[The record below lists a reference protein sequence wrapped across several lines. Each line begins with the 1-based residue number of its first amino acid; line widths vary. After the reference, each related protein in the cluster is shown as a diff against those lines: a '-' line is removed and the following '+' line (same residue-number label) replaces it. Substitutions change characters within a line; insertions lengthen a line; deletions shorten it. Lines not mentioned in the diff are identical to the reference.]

1 MCRPF
6 AILWLILGLLPGWLL
21 GQADSATAGSEG
33 RGNTVRPLTVFQT
46 RYRLRAGEATRVDA
60 PRETLDFLI
69 HAKTR
74 RVEVA
79 GMEKRRGFVVGP
91 SPEGDQVLLAAYL
104 ALNPGEYRVKLSA
117 FSESGDERM
126 TMLDVTL
133 EAMQAVPLSATQP
146 PVILLNGWQFSC
158 PITVT
163 SPPSA
168 STFGNLEDYL
178 TQFDSVPLVYWFD
191 SCQCPDCSIEEL
203 GGDLAQTI
211 GSIQYTSGTPVPQ
224 VDLIAHSMGGL
235 IVRSYLS
242 GKQQTPG
249 VFVPPANTRVRKAVF
264 IATPHFGSFL
274 ADNPIAGLSSESLRS
289 DEMEPG
295 SQFLLNLGTWNQFG
309 DDLRG
314 TDAIAI
320 IGDASSNS
328 ESDGVVYLNS
338 ASIGF
343 AEASIRTRIVDY
355 CHIDFTGDFSIAIAA
370 LVGCT
375 GPGIAYIDGT
385 SHPTYEIIQS
395 FLANTTAWQDVA
407 ISATPSQNYYM
418 SRYGGVYFTAQG
430 AGDQYLNDLNP
441 TYFGSVPLDN
451 GAWTDT
457 VFYNEFIE
465 GTASFLATSASLGT
479 ISYGPWAIPL
489 GQYTVYHAKLSPA
502 VSSVGP
508 LQASGPGWVVQSGG
522 TITING
528 VGFGSEQCS
537 TCQVLA
543 APPGSTTGYLLPVSS
558 WSGGAISASF
568 LPATMPNLAVPG
580 LVTIYVELSPSA
592 WGSINIMT
600 APAANSIAVAP
611 TSLQFAYTVG
621 GTIPAAQS
629 IQVTNSGGGTL
640 NWSATASAMWLS
652 VAVTSGTAPSTLSV
666 LVSPTGL
673 GAGTYTGSVQIS
685 AAGASNSPVSVTVT
699 LTVAPAQP
707 VLAVSPQALTFNYTV
722 GVTILA
728 AQSIQVTNSGG
739 GTLNWSATTSATW
752 LTVAAA
758 SGTAPSTLSVLVS
771 PTGLGAGTYTGS
783 VQISAAGA
791 SNSPVSVAVTLTV
804 APAPPV
810 LAVSPQAL
818 TFNSTVGGTTPAAQG
833 ISITNTGGGA
843 LSWVASA
850 SAAWVGLSPASGTAP
865 AMLSVSAN
873 PATLAAGSYSATVLI
888 TAAGATGSAAAVSV
902 ALVVQTPQ
910 PAITGVSV
918 SGGGADIAQNAWVS
932 IYGVNL
938 APANVGA
945 GLTWSS
951 APSFASGQMP
961 TQLQG
966 VSVTVNGKP
975 AYIYF
980 ISPAQVN
987 VLTPLDSTTGP
998 VTVEVNNGTTTSAAF
1013 TANLQAA
1020 APGLLRFGDGIHI
1033 AAEHADYILLGPA
1046 SMSVPDYTF
1055 TPATRGETI
1064 LLFGDGFGLPVTTLM
1079 AGSDVQLGA
1088 LPTWPQVT
1096 IGGTAADVQWAGL
1109 ISPGLYQINVV
1120 VPPNAASGD
1129 DQVIATYAGA
1139 SSPTGAMIPVSQ

>member
-1 MCRPF
+1 
-6 AILWLILGLLPGWLL
+6 
-21 GQADSATAGSEG
+21 
-33 RGNTVRPLTVFQT
+33 
-46 RYRLRAGEATRVDA
+46 
-60 PRETLDFLI
+60 
-69 HAKTR
+69 
-74 RVEVA
+74 
-79 GMEKRRGFVVGP
+79 
-91 SPEGDQVLLAAYL
+91 
-104 ALNPGEYRVKLSA
+104 
-117 FSESGDERM
+117 M

-621 GTIPAAQS
+621 GTVPAAQSIQITNSGGGTLNWSATTSATWLSVAVASGTAPSTLSVLVSPTGLGAGTYTRSVQISAAGASNSPVSVAVTLTVAPAPPVLAVSPQALTFNYMVSGTIPAAQS

-699 LTVAPAQP
+699 LTVAPAPP

-951 APSFASGQMP
+951 APSFAFGEMP

-998 VTVEVNNGTTTSAAF
+998 VTVEVNNGITTSAAF

>member
-1 MCRPF
+1 MGRSFRLC
-6 AILWLILGLLPGWLL
+6 WLVLGLLPGCLL
-21 GQADSATAGSEG
+21 GQSGSATAGSEG
-33 RGNTVRPLTVFQT
+33 RGSTVRPLSVLQT
-46 RYRLRAGEATRVDA
+46 RYRLRAGEPAKIDAT
-60 PRETLDFLI
+60 PETIDFLRK
-69 HAKTR
+69 AKHLT
-74 RVEVA
+74 VTIGGAEGKGLVL
-79 GMEKRRGFVVGP
+79 GP
-91 SPEGDQVLLAAYL
+91 SMRGGDILLGASLTMKA
-104 ALNPGEYRVKLSA
+104 GEYAVTLSA
-117 FSESGDERM
+117 VGESGEERAAA
-126 TMLDVTL
+126 TNVTV
-133 EAMQAVPLSATQP
+133 EALP
-146 PVILLNGWQFSC
+146 PVPTGGSTPPVVLLNGWQFSVLPPSSC
-158 PITVT
+158 PISTT
-163 SPPSA
+163 GPA
-168 STFGNLEDYL
+168 ETFGSLA
-178 TQFDSVPLVYWFD
+178 TQLVSPQVYFFDNCVEQSVNG
-191 SCQCPDCSIEEL
+191 STIEEL
-203 GGDLAQTI
+203 GVTLG
-211 GSIQYTSGTPVPQ
+211 QYLNMIEYAGGGLVPQ
-224 VDLIAHSMGGL
+224 VDLVSHSMGGL
-235 IVRSYLS
+235 VVRSYLA
-242 GKQQTPG
+242 GLQ
-249 VFVPPANTRVRKAVF
+249 ANDALSPVLNPRVRKF
-264 IATPHFGSFL
+264 IEIATPNFGSFL
-274 ADNPIAGLSSESLRS
+274 AANYS
-289 DEMEPG
+289 DAFASGTQAAEMVPG
-295 SQFLLNLGTWNQFG
+295 SGFLWTLGTWNQRG

-314 TDAIAI
+314 VDALAI
-320 IGDASSNS
+320 IGNAGYWKSSIFSLTQLNNAT
-328 ESDGVVYLNS
+328 DGVVSMTS
-338 ASIGF
+338 ASLNF
-343 AEASIRTRIVDY
+343 ARDPSRTRILDY
-355 CHIDFTGDFSIAIAA
+355 CHIGPDSSAYPYID
-370 LVGCT
+370 CT
-375 GPGIAYIDGT
+375 NKGGIANVDEAPETG
-385 SHPTYEIIQS
+385 EIILS
-395 FLANTTAWQDVA
+395 FLANTTAWQSVG
-407 ISATPSQNYYM
+407 SPNQTQ
-418 SRYGGVYFTAQG
+418 YGGAYFALENA
-430 AGDQYLNDLNP
+430 AGTQYTP
-441 TYFGSVPLDN
+441 FSSVTWGTVPFGSGWLD
-451 GAWTDT
+451 TI
-457 VFYNEFIE
+457 FYNEFIS
-465 GTASFLATSASLGT
+465 GSATFSATSTANQTTTCGPFTASGGYFSAFRC
-479 ISYGPWAIPL
+479 
-489 GQYTVYHAKLSPA
+489 KFSP
-502 VSSVGP
+502 VISSVAP
-508 LQASGPGWVVQSGG
+508 LLPNAPGWVVESGG
-522 TITING
+522 GITIGG
-528 VGFGSEQCS
+528 VGFGSQCS
-537 TCQVLA
+537 TCQALA
-543 APPGSTTGYLLPVSS
+543 YPGPSPLSVSS
-558 WSGGAISASF
+558 WSDQTITAF
-568 LPATMPNLAVPG
+568 LPATYNGIAEV
-580 LVTIYVELSPSA
+580 VVQIAS
-592 WGSINIMT
+592 GSDALTFMA
-600 APAANSIAVAP
+600 APASSIAVAP

-621 GTIPAAQS
+621 GTVP
-629 IQVTNSGGGTL
+629 
-640 NWSATASAMWLS
+640 
-652 VAVTSGTAPSTLSV
+652 
-666 LVSPTGL
+666 
-673 GAGTYTGSVQIS
+673 
-685 AAGASNSPVSVTVT
+685 
-699 LTVAPAQP
+699 
-707 VLAVSPQALTFNYTV
+707 
-722 GVTILA
+722 A

-752 LTVAAA
+752 LSVAAT
-758 SGTAPSTLSVLVS
+758 SGTAPSKLSVLVS

-951 APSFASGQMP
+951 APSFAFGEMP

-998 VTVEVNNGTTTSAAF
+998 VTVEVNNGITTSAAF

-1064 LLFGDGFGLPVTTLM
+1064 LLFGDGFGLPVTTLT

-1129 DQVIATYAGA
+1129 NQVIATYAGA
-1139 SSPTGAMIPVSQ
+1139 SSPSGAMIPVSQ